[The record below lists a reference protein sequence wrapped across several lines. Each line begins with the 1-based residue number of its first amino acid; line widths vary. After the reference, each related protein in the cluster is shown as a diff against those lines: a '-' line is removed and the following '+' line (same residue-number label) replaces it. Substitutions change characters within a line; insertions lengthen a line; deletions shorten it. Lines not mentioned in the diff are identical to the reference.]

1 VRDKVLIKFC
11 KMLRIVNDERTP
23 EGERQ
28 AATARLDALL
38 ERWQFT
44 DIEIGRQIECEADA
58 EEGHVAK
65 QLRAQREFQQA
76 MRRAIMQQQH
86 AMMAGFVE
94 VGASETTTTIIFTKG
109 FA

>member
-1 VRDKVLIKFC
+1 VREKALVKFC

-38 ERWQFT
+38 ERWAFT
-44 DIEIGRQIECEADA
+44 DREIAGELQREASA
-58 EEGHVAK
+58 EEGENAK

-76 MRRAIMQQQH
+76 MRQAIMRQQH

-94 VGASETTTTIIFTKG
+94 TSGETITIIFNGG